1 MDVDTL
7 CNRIHLRS
15 LASNGYDDR
24 GASAMTH
31 ILKPITYKDFKAF
44 KPDGSLHSDII
55 KAFLIRE
62 RVYVEDAIKHT
73 ITVSDYHGLTLI
85 CDPEV
90 LDNLKKQSYV
100 DCLVSVQF
108 RSSGHYAIAKMY
120 QPKMQKDRA

>member
-1 MDVDTL
+1 MSQT
-7 CNRIHLRS
+7 
-15 LASNGYDDR
+15 
-24 GASAMTH
+24 
-31 ILKPITYKDFKAF
+31 LKPITYKDFKAF

-62 RVYVEDAIKHT
+62 RVYAEDAAHKQIT
-73 ITVSDYHGLTLI
+73 ISDYKNLI
-85 CDPEV
+85 LLCDPEV